1 MYETSNANATDTGE
15 IVIPNNSGFE
25 TIEEDIKKSIDSSI
39 KSSIIIEKSFGWYVL
54 QVHSQ
59 VMPLFYVGIENFL
72 KIFANSHSQHFV
84 QMSKELISKY
94 ITNVKKKL
102 KEIGSDIGQ
111 FCCSLLMI
119 NEDLCKLSPLFSN
132 SNNFHI
138 VDRFTELFE
147 FLIRFQIEKV
157 VENLQKSAEKLIID
171 LYQEITNST
180 ENLPEKIEI
189 PAEKASFF
197 MLFYLLAGI
206 LNLEPILDISRSFLT
221 SGSLIVSLI
230 ISHILNFFQIL
241 RKNLC
246 SFSSNST
253 GTSEYSVLSFQNLSK
268 NGNFLIGLLKFL
280 IFLEESVP
288 KIITVLLK
296 TFSELKYDRGEV
308 ADIMNRIAKPE
319 LLVVLKLSQEDLLL
333 YYIEHYSKLFNDLI
347 VEYCSE
353 K

>member
-1 MYETSNANATDTGE
+1 
-15 IVIPNNSGFE
+15 
-25 TIEEDIKKSIDSSI
+25 
-39 KSSIIIEKSFGWYVL
+39 
-54 QVHSQ
+54 
-59 VMPLFYVGIENFL
+59 
-72 KIFANSHSQHFV
+72 
-84 QMSKELISKY
+84 
-94 ITNVKKKL
+94 
-102 KEIGSDIGQ
+102 
-111 FCCSLLMI
+111 
-119 NEDLCKLSPLFSN
+119 
-132 SNNFHI
+132 
-138 VDRFTELFE
+138 
-147 FLIRFQIEKV
+147 
-157 VENLQKSAEKLIID
+157 
-171 LYQEITNST
+171 
-180 ENLPEKIEI
+180 
-189 PAEKASFF
+189 